1 MIDDALIQ
9 EGFYSVNEAAEILR
23 LSPGGIRRLVRE
35 GRLAGYRRGTDGG
48 LLIPRRAVAV
58 LLEPAAMVRV
68 KKQAGMA

>member
-1 MIDDALIQ
+1 MIDEALIS
-9 EGFYSVNEAAEILR
+9 EGFYNVNEAAEVLR
-23 LSPGGIRRLVRE
+23 MSPHGIRRLVRE

>member
-9 EGFYSVNEAAEILR
+9 EGFYSVNEAAEVLR
-23 LSPGGIRRLVRE
+23 MSPHGIRRLVRD

>member
-1 MIDDALIQ
+1 
-9 EGFYSVNEAAEILR
+9 
-23 LSPGGIRRLVRE
+23 VRE

>member
-1 MIDDALIQ
+1 MIDDALIA
-9 EGFYSVNEAAEILR
+9 EGFYSVNEAAEVLR

-68 KKQAGMA
+68 KKQAGLA